1 MSVGEFVQEFET
13 LASTDDPFAGYP
25 IIHLKPDGRR

>member
-1 MSVGEFVQEFET
+1 MSVGQLLEAFEK

-25 IIHLKPDGRR
+25 IIHLKPSR